1 MSTSTSHPAS
11 GGGTGTVPVHWHG
24 WIHSGR
30 KLLQLETLH
39 ETEQGATD
47 ELLHHGGLAYA
58 PAPCA
63 EISCLRGK
71 RPRYLD
77 SRELPS
83 NPERFKMMGGQ
94 AVAGRI
100 ARGEDLARRIDAD
113 ARENP
118 DAPVK
123 GAPLHLWLARVEP
136 TGKAASYVGKSLKQ
150 LGWITGRCRLE
161 GASEPAQLWFPPGPN
176 QPQPNEARPH
186 PGQ

>member
-123 GAPLHLWLARVEP
+123 GAPLHLWLARVGE

-150 LGWITGRCRLE
+150 LGWITGRRRLE

-176 QPQPNEARPH
+176 QPQSNEARPH

>member
-100 ARGEDLARRIDAD
+100 ARGEGPGPAHRRRRP
-113 ARENP
+113 REP
-118 DAPVK
+118 RRSREGRTA
-123 GAPLHLWLARVEP
+123 APLAGQSGTNGQGRLIRRQEP
-136 TGKAASYVGKSLKQ
+136 ETTGMDYRPMSL
-150 LGWITGRCRLE
+150 GGR
-161 GASEPAQLWFPPGPN
+161 
-176 QPQPNEARPH
+176 
-186 PGQ
+186 